1 MTATEAFALLRANPN
16 YENISDTVLHGLL
29 ACVEENNDAAF
40 SDVQLQGIKRHLK
53 EYLQYYAA

>member
-1 MTATEAFALLRANPN
+1 MTTTEAFALLRANPN
-16 YENISDTVLHGLL
+16 YENISDTVLRGLL

-40 SDVQLQGIKRHLK
+40 SDIQLQGIKRHLK